1 MLRKWILAGLLATGL
16 TATGMYGVQAAVMDA
31 AAPQRTVS
39 VEGQAQRELVPNKAQ
54 MRFGIEGQGPD
65 AKVAK
70 EAYDQ
75 RMQSVVAALK
85 AAGVKDKDLKTAN
98 FLISP
103 VYAYPK
109 DGTAPKIEA
118 YRVTNEI
125 VFETK
130 DTALLSR
137 VLDSVVS
144 AGANTVSDVQFVVDQ
159 PQQLKNELLAEAI
172 DNGRRTAQIIAR
184 AGQARL
190 GRLMNASIASTNEY
204 WPAPLMA
211 RASFDSAPST
221 PLFPGSQKVSM
232 RVSLVFELVD

>member
-1 MLRKWILAGLLATGL
+1 MLRKWILAGLLATSL

-31 AAPQRTVS
+31 TAPQRTVS

-54 MRFGIEGQGPD
+54 MRFGIEGQGAD

-75 RMQSVVAALK
+75 RMQSVVTALK

-98 FLISP
+98 FLITP
-103 VYAYPK
+103 VYVHPEDNIPRIK
-109 DGTAPKIEA
+109 A

-137 VLDSVVS
+137 VLDCVVS

-159 PQQLKNELLAEAI
+159 PQQLKDELLAEAI
-172 DNGRRTAQIIAR
+172 ANGRRTAQVIAR
-184 AGQARL
+184 AGHARL
-190 GRLMNASIASTNEY
+190 GRLMNASVAPTNEY
-204 WPAPLMA
+204 WAAPMMA
-211 RASFDSAPST
+211 RAKFDSAPST